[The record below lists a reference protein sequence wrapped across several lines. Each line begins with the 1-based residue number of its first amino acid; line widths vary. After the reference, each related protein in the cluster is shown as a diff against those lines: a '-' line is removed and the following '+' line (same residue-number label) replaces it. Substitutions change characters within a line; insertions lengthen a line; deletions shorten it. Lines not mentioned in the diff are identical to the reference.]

1 MLKPARPYLL
11 SLTVAVLLVGCTAA
25 MSYDQLLSKAK
36 AVNISDGID
45 RNEAVLLAQRH
56 VILTGLD
63 QDVSVWHVAEA
74 KFLADDNIWHV
85 FFRTGLDNKVGDRR
99 GEKID
104 EVVVEVNAETGSSA
118 RIVSQKS
125 ANSAGIMP

>member
-63 QDVSVWHVAEA
+63 QDVSVWHVAEV
-74 KFLADDNIWHV
+74 KFLADENTWHV

-99 GEKID
+99 WEKID
-104 EVVVEVNAETGSSA
+104 EVAVAVNAETGSSA
-118 RIVSQKS
+118 RIVPQHSVES
-125 ANSAGIMP
+125 TGIMP